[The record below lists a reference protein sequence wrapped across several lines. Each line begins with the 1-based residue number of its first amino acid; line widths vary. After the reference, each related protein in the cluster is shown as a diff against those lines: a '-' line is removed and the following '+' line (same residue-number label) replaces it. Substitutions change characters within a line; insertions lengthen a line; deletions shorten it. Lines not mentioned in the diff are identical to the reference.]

1 MGNLKDKKLKIIKD
15 GSFSLAMLR
24 MNTNKRYFIKISF
37 LSSLNYLILL
47 LAHSHKYIHIYTD
60 VHMKGNKWCL
70 SKDSYKL
77 KRIF

>member
-24 MNTNKRYFIKISF
+24 MNTNKRYFIKIGF

-47 LAHSHKYIHIYTD
+47 QYAHTRISEFTCTQTHTWRVIHDI
-60 VHMKGNKWCL
+60 
-70 SKDSYKL
+70 
-77 KRIF
+77 